1 MVWARDSGYSELE
14 EQGAQAVMGNGKR
27 KWDSGGCG
35 LMPWGSCSAMGC
47 QLIVAAEM
55 GAGGGWNAVGRAVY
69 DNRNQ
74 ERALVA
80 MRLAQA
86 KRRAAVVPPVL
97 TPSRPTATATAAPTP
112 PPPSVLLTP
121 PVGPLLGTPTRP
133 PPSVLLTPPVGSLL
147 GTLTPPPA
155 AGLVHNPGAASGST
169 GTVTARAAT
178 PTTLNRGPLRPEFL
192 TTSEVAAGEATAA
205 LRARWT
211 HIYGRKASSYNLGYL
226 RRAVVAPGLD
236 VGPQRMRAK
245 PVVAELVAREALA
258 AAAAGVHEEG
268 SRSADGEGDSLSE
281 DSTSQHGQAYS
292 VVDSEEDPGE
302 EPRLPQEVDDN
313 VRVVTRAAPAGSS
326 SEEEGGSSGTS
337 GADSD
342 DARELALLIE
352 RQRCARRDKRKRKR
366 VASEEG

>member
-35 LMPWGSCSAMGC
+35 CMPWGSCSAMGC

-97 TPSRPTATATAAPTP
+97 TPPRPTATATAAPTP

-121 PVGPLLGTPTRP
+121 PVGSLLGTPLNP
-133 PPSVLLTPPVGSLL
+133 APLTPA
-147 GTLTPPPA
+147 PA
-155 AGLVHNPGAASGST
+155 AGPVHNPPASSPLAGAACGST

-211 HIYGRKASSYNLGYL
+211 HIYGRKASTYNLGYL

-268 SRSADGEGDSLSE
+268 NRSADGEGDSLSE
-281 DSTSQHGQAYS
+281 DSNSQHGQAYS
-292 VVDSEEDPGE
+292 VVDSEEEPGE

-313 VRVVTRAAPAGSS
+313 VRVVTRAAPASSSS
-326 SEEEGGSSGTS
+326 SEEEGSSGTS

-352 RQRCARRDKRKRKR
+352 RQQCARRDKRKRKR
-366 VASEEG
+366 VAAEEGAS